1 MRAREAG
8 GRGWS
13 GRRVGAVLLL
23 AALGTAPAA
32 AQAWDD
38 STTLALVGRAIAA
51 RQRAE
56 PDSTLRSYHTTA
68 HGFVF
73 FLGQAGRDLAAPPRL
88 IKADELLVDVYW
100 QAPDLHRQVIR
111 GWRDGRWLP
120 TDIHYHRDHL
130 GIVTNNFGDRIRIGE
145 GDEVRDVI
153 HPLAPEG
160 PGAYSYRLADSIE
173 VRTQDGAR
181 RLHEVLVRPRDPS
194 APRVIGTLSLDATT
208 GDLVRFRFSFTPA
221 AYLDHSIEDLSV
233 SLENARVEGR
243 WWLPW
248 RQELEIRRRLT
259 WLDLPARSIIRGRW
273 EIGEYELNT
282 PVPQVARLGPAVGG
296 LLAPADSTAA
306 WDAPLATAIQ
316 EVATPVAQG
325 DLDALRDEVAGL
337 AAGQPLSGLA
347 RSRLGIPSI
356 SELIRVNRVQGL
368 ALGLGFRFAL
378 GAATT
383 LQPRAA
389 IGTADGR
396 LTGGAT
402 LRLGRGAT
410 TATLTASRAIT
421 DVGDTP
427 VVSGV
432 VNSLLAQEGGRD
444 MGDYVRL
451 DQLGLAVSRRLGG
464 SVASRVEATV
474 AVERAGSV
482 ARAATPARGRYRPN
496 PALGGGTSAVARLGL
511 VLGATR
517 LDREAGH
524 RWEFRAE
531 GGTGDRDYSRITAG
545 VDLRQPGGP
554 GILAVHLE
562 GGAGSQGLPAHRSF
576 ALGGWGTLPGV
587 GFRAIGGRRYGL
599 GRLEYRLAAPAPAI
613 PLGPYVSTGNRLV
626 LAPFVAV
633 GVAGGAVA
641 RVPWRATGWLQPVA
655 GIAVELFHRLLRVE
669 TGISLRTGR
678 VGLSVD
684 VDREWWEIL

>member
-1 MRAREAG
+1 MRPRAARG
-8 GRGWS
+8 TGRSWNAL
-13 GRRVGAVLLL
+13 GAALLL
-23 AALGTAPAA
+23 AGLGTVPVA

-51 RQRAE
+51 RERAE

-160 PGAYSYRLADSIE
+160 PATYSYRLADSIE
-173 VRTQDGAR
+173 VRTHDSAR
-181 RLHEVLVRPRDPS
+181 RLHEVLVRPRDPA

-248 RQELEIRRRLT
+248 RQEVEIRRRLT

-273 EIGEYELNT
+273 EIAEYDLNA

-316 EVATPVAQG
+316 DAATPVAQG

-337 AAGQPLSGLA
+337 ASGQHLSGLA
-347 RSRLGIPSI
+347 RSRLGFPTI
-356 SELIRVNRVQGL
+356 SDLARVNRVQGL
-368 ALGLGFRFAL
+368 ALGLGFRMAL
-378 GAATT
+378 GPATQ

-402 LRLGRGAT
+402 LQLGRGAT
-410 TATLTASRAIT
+410 TGTLTATRSVSDI
-421 DVGDTP
+421 GDAP

-444 MGDYVRL
+444 LGDYVRL
-451 DQLGLAVSRRLGG
+451 DRLGVAVARRLGG
-464 SVASRVEATV
+464 SITSRVDAGV
-474 AVERAGSV
+474 AVERARSV
-482 ARAATPARGRYRPN
+482 ATAATPARGRYRPN

-511 VLGATR
+511 VLEAAR
-517 LDREAGH
+517 LDRDASHRLEIQGEA
-524 RWEFRAE
+524 AS
-531 GGTGDRDYSRITAG
+531 GDRDYTRLTAG
-545 VDLRQPGGP
+545 VDLRRPAGP
-554 GILAVHLE
+554 GVLAFHLE
-562 GGAGSQGLPAHRSF
+562 GGVGSPGLAAYRSF

-626 LAPFVAV
+626 LAPFLAA
-633 GVAGGAVA
+633 GVAGGTVA
-641 RVPWRATGWLQPVA
+641 GVPWRASGRLQPVA
-655 GIAVELFHRLLRVE
+655 GIAVELIHRLLRVE

>member
-1 MRAREAG
+1 MRQPYG
-8 GRGWS
+8 S
-13 GRRVGAVLLL
+13 GRRGAGRVLGAVLLL
-23 AALGTAPAA
+23 AAAGGLPAA
-32 AQAWDD
+32 AQDWDD
-38 STTLALVGRAIAA
+38 STTLALVDRAIAA

-73 FLGQAGRDLAAPPRL
+73 FLGQAGRDLAVPPRL

-100 QAPDLHRQVIR
+100 QAPDVHRQVIR

-160 PGAYSYRLADSIE
+160 PGAYSFRLADSIE
-173 VRTQDGAR
+173 VRTHDSAR
-181 RLHEVLVRPRDPS
+181 RLHEVLVRPRDPT
-194 APRVIGTLSLDATT
+194 APRVIGTLSLDAAT

-248 RQELEIRRRLT
+248 RQEIEIRRRLT

-273 EIGEYELNT
+273 EIGEYALND
-282 PVPQVARLGPAVGG
+282 PVPAVARLGPAVGG
-296 LLAPADSTAA
+296 LLAPADSTAD
-306 WDAPLATAIQ
+306 WEVPLATAIQ
-316 EVATPVAQG
+316 EAARPVAQG

-337 AAGQPLSGLA
+337 ATGERLSGLA
-347 RSRLGIPSI
+347 RSRLGITAVSD
-356 SELIRVNRVQGL
+356 LARVNRVQGL
-368 ALGLGFRFAL
+368 ALGLGVRLAL
-378 GAATT
+378 GPAVV

-402 LRLGRGAT
+402 LQAGRGAT
-410 TATLTASRAIT
+410 TGTLFATRAVA
-421 DVGDTP
+421 DLGDAP
-427 VVSGV
+427 VVSGL

-451 DQLGLAVSRRLGG
+451 DRLGVTVARRLGG
-464 SVASRVEATV
+464 SAASRVEVGA
-474 AVERAGSV
+474 AVERARSV
-482 ARAATPARGRYRPN
+482 VAAATPASGRYRPN
-496 PALGGGTSAVARLGL
+496 PALGGGTSGVGRLRLQMGES
-511 VLGATR
+511 R
-517 LDREAGH
+517 LDRDASRRLEVH
-524 RWEFRAE
+524 LE
-531 GGTGDRDYSRITAG
+531 GGTGDRDYGRIA
-545 VDLRQPGGP
+545 VAIDVRRPAGP
-554 GILAVHLE
+554 GVLAVHLE
-562 GGAGSQGLPAHRSF
+562 GGAGSPGLPAHRSF
-576 ALGGWGTLPGV
+576 AVGGWGTLPGIA
-587 GFRAIGGRRYGL
+587 FRAIGGRRYGL
-599 GRLEYRLAAPAPAI
+599 GRLEYRLEAPAPAI

-633 GVAGGAVA
+633 GVAGGAVTG
-641 RVPWRATGWLQPVA
+641 VPWRATGRLQPVA
-655 GIAVELFHRLLRVE
+655 GLGVELFHRLLRVE
-669 TGISLRTGR
+669 TGVSLRTGR
-678 VGLSVD
+678 LGLSVD
-684 VDREWWEIL
+684 VEREWWDIL